1 MAAPNKR
8 RLSRRAFLS
17 VGATAVCGTGAAL
30 VFGCDGGG
38 PSATQAPSST
48 GAGGARPRSGGQMTI
63 GRLLPLPVLSLDP
76 HLDDAAQDITE
87 LMYSRLYR
95 WDETNQSAIFNDLAT
110 AVEIPDPDHTQ
121 FIFTLRPG
129 VKIHSIPGNPASG
142 GEITSEDCKQSFIRR
157 GTSIT
162 ASDKRLALAIAGTNH
177 PDPTA
182 IGVALQTPDPH
193 TFSFKLSHPLAG
205 AMRQMAQL
213 QWAIVPATVI
223 DLYAQDTESAGL
235 TDGAYGSGPFMLAH
249 SVVSDRI
256 VLLRHPYYFLNPR
269 PWLEQIVFK
278 VEPDREGL
286 LSGLRSGRYDAV
298 SPAISNDEYVKL
310 KDDDRLI
317 ATRSPAGFYPC
328 LQLRMQAP
336 FTDLRVRQAI
346 DLALHR
352 DNFVDSLWHGEAE
365 YNGPVPWAIGFWALP
380 RDEVR
385 NSYPH
390 DPARARSLL
399 EEAGYADGFQAGMK
413 FPKWTSNVMFDVS
426 KAASLIASNL
436 NEIGVT
442 VRLEGVELGSFI
454 ANTILPGDFEMAFFP
469 NISDGD
475 PDRALAFYTTQGTT
489 GVGNW
494 TGYTSPEVDALVE
507 AQARE
512 FDEQRRRET
521 IYEAQRLM
529 IKEHGPQITLPSGYE
544 YDVHASRVH
553 YPYEIGVAPPS
564 GTGPWGADIWTDAV

>member
-1 MAAPNKR
+1 
-8 RLSRRAFLS
+8 
-17 VGATAVCGTGAAL
+17 
-30 VFGCDGGG
+30 
-38 PSATQAPSST
+38 
-48 GAGGARPRSGGQMTI
+48 
-63 GRLLPLPVLSLDP
+63 
-76 HLDDAAQDITE
+76 
-87 LMYSRLYR
+87 
-95 WDETNQSAIFNDLAT
+95 
-110 AVEIPDPDHTQ
+110 
-121 FIFTLRPG
+121 
-129 VKIHSIPGNPASG
+129 
-142 GEITSEDCKQSFIRR
+142 
-157 GTSIT
+157 
-162 ASDKRLALAIAGTNH
+162 
-177 PDPTA
+177 
-182 IGVALQTPDPH
+182 
-193 TFSFKLSHPLAG
+193 
-205 AMRQMAQL
+205 
-213 QWAIVPATVI
+213 
-223 DLYAQDTESAGL
+223 
-235 TDGAYGSGPFMLAH
+235 MLAH

-278 VEPDREGL
+278 VESDREGL

-328 LQLRMQAP
+328 LQLKMQAP
-336 FTDLRVRQAI
+336 FTDMRVRQAI

-380 RDEVR
+380 QDEVR

-413 FPKWTSNVMFDVS
+413 FPTWTSNVMFDVS

-475 PDRALAFYTTQGTT
+475 PDRALALYTTQGTT

-494 TGYTSPEVDALVE
+494 TGYTSPEVDTLVE